1 MHRAGL
7 ATLLALAVAA
17 AAAPALAQSAK
28 EEAARLFSEGNALYD
43 NGDFAG
49 ALKKFEAARARY
61 PSYKIDLN
69 IATALVELGRPAE
82 AAETYEVFL
91 QRGSAQAPTD
101 ILVSARGKLDEL
113 KARLGRVTVSS
124 PVSGATIKVDG
135 KAAGTTPRDRPIY
148 LQPGAHRLEACKAGH
163 ACAAESVTVAAGEQR
178 ELTLAPREE
187 AGAATD
193 TGTSAATDAATGA
206 ANDTGATVTASADTG
221 RPGSWKATAGWVTLG
236 VGGAAVVTGVIFGV
250 MVSSKSDEHAQA
262 IEDGKTYGELQDIS
276 DSGKRYQ
283 TLEIATLVV
292 GGVALAAG
300 GGLLLW
306 HYLGGKKESSS
317 AAFVAPMV
325 GTDVR
330 GLVGGLRF

>member
-1 MHRAGL
+1 MNRAGL
-7 ATLLALAVAA
+7 ATVLALAVAA

-49 ALKKFEAARARY
+49 ALKKFEEARARY

-113 KARLGRVTVSS
+113 KARLGRVTVTC

-135 KAAGTTPRDRPIY
+135 KAVGTTPRDRPVY
-148 LQPGAHRLEACKAGH
+148 LEPGEHRLEACKEGH
-163 ACAAESVTVAAGEQR
+163 ACAAEALTVAAGEQR

-193 TGTSAATDAATGA
+193 TGAGAATDQGSGAAAT
-206 ANDTGATVTASADTG
+206 DTTVTASADTG

-276 DSGKRYQ
+276 DAGKRYQ

-306 HYLGGKKESSS
+306 HYLGGRKKESSS

-325 GTDVR
+325 GADVR
-330 GLVGGLRF
+330 GLVTGLRF

>member
-7 ATLLALAVAA
+7 ATLLALAVVGS
-17 AAAPALAQSAK
+17 AAPALAQSAK

-113 KARLGRVTVSS
+113 KARLGRVTVSC
-124 PVSGATIKVDG
+124 PVAGATIKVDG
-135 KAAGTTPRDRPIY
+135 KAAGTTPRDRPVY
-148 LQPGAHRLEACKAGH
+148 LQPGEHRLEACKEGH

-193 TGTSAATDAATGA
+193 TGTGAATDTE
-206 ANDTGATVTASADTG
+206 ATVTASADTG

-236 VGGAAVVTGVIFGV
+236 VGGAALVTGVIFGA

-262 IEDGKTYGELQDIS
+262 IKDGKTYGELQDIA
-276 DSGKRYQ
+276 DAGERFQ

-317 AAFVAPMV
+317 AAYVAPMV